1 MGYYI
6 CRYDLHDDVVDWED
20 IDEDQFSLTYDMCG
34 KNDYGSF
41 AFPVYMDML
50 YDDDGYVVGI
60 CIYRHKEDIG
70 GIYVFSFE
78 IRAGM
83 RYCGI
88 GSMFMGIYKGMGRV
102 ELSTLPESRVFY
114 EKNGFESIGDSR
126 MVYK

>member
-6 CRYDLHDDVVDWED
+6 RRYDLHNDVVDWGD

-41 AFPVYMDML
+41 TFPVYMDML
-50 YDDDGYVVGI
+50 YDDDGYVLGI
-60 CIYRHKEDIG
+60 CIYRHMVDDV

-78 IRAGM
+78 IRKGM

-102 ELSTLPESRVFY
+102 GLSTLPESRIFY

-126 MVYK
+126 MLYK